1 MTHKAATAA
10 HAIHKRAV
18 VAIAAATGSTS
29 LLMNVWFPFLPLY
42 LLQVGAKDEPAALF
56 WVAVGMSAQ
65 GVGRLIGGP
74 LWGLL
79 SDRLGRKKMFVRSV
93 YSAALTS
100 FVLSLINAPW
110 QVAIAL
116 AIQGLLSGF
125 IPAAVALTSVSVP
138 DAKVRDALNAV
149 SGAQYLGSAIG
160 PAVGAAMAIAF
171 GYRGAIFSSGLLIA
185 AVATAVIFLVPADT
199 VRKKERDLTGAAIG
213 LAPFKPTLQF
223 ALAILLY
230 FSLFA
235 LTTFRSIATPIA
247 LKDIAGASVTEAT
260 GLAFALGGIASA
272 LGVWA
277 LSTRIF
283 RRLRLRNILAATCV
297 LTALGH
303 LLLAL
308 SDSVWLYVLAFTVAS
323 FLNASMMPATNTMIA
338 LNVSR
343 ERRGTAF
350 GIGSAAQAIAFMVG
364 PMSAAMFATV
374 SLKAGFVTVSVLF
387 VALAALVAFAV
398 REPPAEK

>member
-1 MTHKAATAA
+1 MMHRTSDPAN
-10 HAIHKRAV
+10 AIHKRAV
-18 VAIAAATGSTS
+18 VAIATATGSTS
-29 LLMNVWFPFLPLY
+29 LLVSVWFPFLPLY
-42 LLQVGAKDEPAALF
+42 LLQVGARDEAAALF
-56 WVAVGMSAQ
+56 WVAIGMSAL

-74 LWGLL
+74 TWGLL
-79 SDRLGRKKMFVRSV
+79 SDRLGRKKMFVRAV

-100 FVLSLINAPW
+100 LLLGMISAPW

-116 AIQGLLSGF
+116 AVQGLLSGF
-125 IPAAVALTSVSVP
+125 IPAAVALMSVSVP

-149 SGAQYLGSAIG
+149 SGAQYLGNAVG
-160 PAVGAAMAIAF
+160 PAAGAAMAIAF
-171 GYRGAIFSSGLLIA
+171 GYRGAIFCSAVLVA

-199 VRKKERDLTGAAIG
+199 IRRTERDPSGAAIA
-213 LAPFKPTLQF
+213 LPPFRPTLQLG
-223 ALAILLY
+223 LAILLY

-235 LTTFRSIATPIA
+235 MGTFRAIATPIA
-247 LKDIAGASVTEAT
+247 LKDIAGANVTAVT

-272 LGVWA
+272 LGVWM
-277 LSTRIF
+277 LSARFF
-283 RRLRLRNILAATCV
+283 RKLRLRDLLAATCV

-308 SDSVWLYVLAFTVAS
+308 ADSAWLYVLAFTVAA

-350 GIGSAAQAIAFMVG
+350 GIASAAQAAAFMVG
-364 PMSAAMFATV
+364 PMGAAMFATV
-374 SLKAGFVTVSVLF
+374 SLKTGFVTLSVLLL
-387 VALAALVAFAV
+387 ALAVLVGLAV
-398 REPPAEK
+398 REPPVEK

>member
-1 MTHKAATAA
+1 MTHKTADPA
-10 HAIHKRAV
+10 QAVHNRAI
-18 VAIAAATGSTS
+18 VAIATATGSTS
-29 LLMNVWFPFLPLY
+29 LLVSVWFPFLPLY

-56 WVAVGMSAQ
+56 WVAVGMSAL
-65 GVGRLIGGP
+65 GAGRLIGGP

-79 SDRLGRKKMFVRSV
+79 SDRLGRKKMFVRAV

-100 FVLSLINAPW
+100 LLLSMISAPW
-110 QVAIAL
+110 QIAISL
-116 AIQGLLSGF
+116 GVQGLLSGF
-125 IPAAVALTSVSVP
+125 IPAAVALMSVSVP
-138 DAKVRDALNAV
+138 DARVRDALNAV
-149 SGAQYLGSAIG
+149 SGAQYLGNAVG

-171 GYRGAIFSSGLLIA
+171 GYRGAIFCSGVLVA

-199 VRKKERDLTGAAIG
+199 IRKRERDLSGAAIA
-213 LAPFKPTLQF
+213 LPPFKPTLQF

-230 FSLFA
+230 FALFA
-235 LTTFRSIATPIA
+235 MGTFRAIATPIA
-247 LKDIAGASVTEAT
+247 LKDIAGDHVTAAT
-260 GLAFALGGIASA
+260 GLAVSLGGIASA
-272 LGVWA
+272 LGVWM
-277 LSTRIF
+277 LSTRFF
-283 RRLRLRNILAATCV
+283 RKLRLRKRLAVTCV

-308 SDSVWLYVLAFTVAS
+308 SDTVWLYVLAFTLAA

-350 GIGSAAQAIAFMVG
+350 GIGSAAQAVAFMVG
-364 PMSAAMFATV
+364 PMAAAMFATI
-374 SLKAGFVTVSVLF
+374 SLKAGFVAVSGLF